1 MGPELHAL
9 QSMWGG
15 GVQAAV
21 AVVCKGCSA
30 WSLSREGPFMCIP
43 HVFRL
48 FECAAA
54 AVNGE
59 RVACGQRQEVGQG
72 CKSKASR
79 LLQFSLSIA

>member
-9 QSMWGG
+9 QRIGGG

-21 AVVCKGCSA
+21 AGVCKGCSA
-30 WSLSREGPFMCIP
+30 WGLSREGPFMCIP

-54 AVNGE
+54 AVNCE

-72 CKSKASR
+72 CSKASR
-79 LLQFSLSIA
+79 LLQF